1 MNDNIEDYIL
11 GQLLYY
17 THTQALLPRIKPNWF
32 ESPLHR
38 NIIEK
43 MIEKYFNNDPIDYHS
58 LSKGLTREQIAWMVR
73 VGNDVFTTPN
83 VSSYLPV
90 LEQKFLRKQFIAE
103 IEKLDF
109 ATELPQLIEQTQNI
123 IDNTKFTTIHDPV
136 SIHKVS
142 AKALDNI
149 TDAIARGERITGKPT
164 GWKSL
169 DKILGGWN
177 AGDLIVM
184 AARPGMG
191 KTALALSLIY
201 EFGKLGGKGLIISL
215 EMSAEQ
221 LAKRYF
227 SLITDIV
234 NWKIRN
240 ATLKEHEVIQLC
252 ESVNKSQVEFFVD
265 EEPNA
270 SIQQIK
276 SKAKIHKAKHGLDL
290 LVIDYIQLM
299 KGSKQNREQ
308 EIAEISRGL
317 KLLAK
322 ELQITVI
329 VLAQLSRKPE
339 ERADKRPL
347 LSDIRESGSIEQDAD
362 VVIFPFRPAKYE
374 QMQPEI
380 EDSELIIA
388 KNRHGECSIIPTTY
402 IGNRTMYKEN
412 IEPKISN
419 PFEF

>member
-1 MNDNIEDYIL
+1 MNEQLEDYIL
-11 GQLLYY
+11 GQLLFYEQ
-17 THTQALLPRIKPNWF
+17 TRVLLPRMKADWF
-32 ESPLHR
+32 ELPLHR
-38 NIIEK
+38 KVIK
-43 MIEKYFNNDPIDYHS
+43 RMQEKYFDNEPIDYMS
-58 LSKGLTREQIAWMVR
+58 LTDGYTKADRMQVIMIGQ
-73 VGNDVFTTPN
+73 N
-83 VSSYLPV
+83 VSNVANLSEYLPR
-90 LEQKFLRKQFIAE
+90 LEQKFLHKQFVEQLGKIDLT
-103 IEKLDF
+103 KSLK
-109 ATELPQLIEQTQNI
+109 ELLEYTQTA
-123 IDNTKFTTIHDPV
+123 IDNTRFTSIHDPV

-149 TDAIARGERITGKPT
+149 SEAISRGEAITGKRT
-164 GWKSL
+164 GWTLL
-169 DKILGGWN
+169 DKMLGGWN

-201 EFGKLGGKGLIISL
+201 DFGKLGGKGLIISL

-240 ATLKEHEVIQLC
+240 ATLKENELVYLC
-252 ESVNKSQVEFFVD
+252 DSVNRSQVEFFVD

-270 SIQQIK
+270 SIQQV
-276 SKAKIHKAKHGLDL
+276 KAKAKTHKAKYGLDL

-339 ERADKRPL
+339 DRADKRPM

-362 VVIFPFRPAKYE
+362 VVMFPFRPAKYE
-374 QMQPEI
+374 SVQPEI
-380 EDSELIIA
+380 EDAELIIS
-388 KNRHGECSIIPTTY
+388 KNRHGECGIILTNY
-402 IGNRTMYKEN
+402 IGNRTMYKER
-412 IEPKISN
+412 I
-419 PFEF
+419 

>member
-1 MNDNIEDYIL
+1 
-11 GQLLYY
+11 
-17 THTQALLPRIKPNWF
+17 
-32 ESPLHR
+32 
-38 NIIEK
+38 
-43 MIEKYFNNDPIDYHS
+43 
-58 LSKGLTREQIAWMVR
+58 
-73 VGNDVFTTPN
+73 
-83 VSSYLPV
+83 
-90 LEQKFLRKQFIAE
+90 
-103 IEKLDF
+103 
-109 ATELPQLIEQTQNI
+109 
-123 IDNTKFTTIHDPV
+123 
-136 SIHKVS
+136 VS
-142 AKALDNI
+142 AKALDTI
-149 TDAIARGERITGKPT
+149 TEAISRGEAITGKRT

-169 DKILGGWN
+169 DKMLGGWN

-227 SLITDIV
+227 SLITEIV

-240 ATLKEHEVIQLC
+240 ATLREHELFHLC
-252 ESVNKSQVEFFVD
+252 DSVNRSQVDFFVD

-270 SIQQIK
+270 SIQQV
-276 SKAKIHKAKHGLDL
+276 KAKAKTHKAKHGLDL

-339 ERADKRPL
+339 DRADKRPM

-362 VVIFPFRPAKYE
+362 VVMFPFRPAKYE
-374 QMQPEI
+374 SVQPEI
-380 EDSELIIA
+380 EEAELIIS
-388 KNRHGECSIIPTTY
+388 KNRHGECGIIDVNY
-402 IGNRTMYKEN
+402 IGNRTMYKERG
-412 IEPKISN
+412 
-419 PFEF
+419 